1 MRSDDSCIFCKI
13 VQSKIPASIVLQNK
27 AAVAFLDINPI
38 ATGHLLVIPV
48 EHCSTLTDIAPEAM
62 ARLAGEL
69 PRLSQVVLEASGAVA
84 LNLICNS
91 GKEAGQE
98 VPHLHF
104 HLIPRYTDDQRILRT
119 NRMGSDDE
127 SRERMCQK
135 MIDVLVREGSD

>member
-13 VQSKIPASIVLQNK
+13 VQSKVPASIVLQNK
-27 AAVAFLDINPI
+27 ATVAFLDINPI

-135 MIDVLVREGSD
+135 LVDVLVREGSD